1 MSYFV
6 RGGVKL
12 FAPAGSYSSSSPVVT
27 HQTHTPRIPSKGYS
41 PLSFIHSFVPSLSP
55 DEWCSTTWN
64 NCYVS
69 SNLWHDS
76 YCGSGRFVAW
86 LVSWLAGRGGV
97 VAGCE
102 ELNPLSPSILCYPIC
117 VPVLSHTESASANA
131 ATTNVLFSTSSS
143 PTLMIVYNHGIP
155 HNNTHHKRQGDETT
169 TMDRHASLPVSSP
182 LHSVG
187 GIARWVEI
195 PGQW

>member
-76 YCGSGRFVAW
+76 YCGSGWFVAW
-86 LVSWLAGRGGV
+86 LVGWLAGRGGV

-102 ELNPLSPSILCYPIC
+102 ELNPLSPSIRCYPIC
-117 VPVLSHTESASANA
+117 VPVLSHIPSQPVQMQQQPMS
-131 ATTNVLFSTSSS
+131 FSLPPLPLPWWLSTIMEFH
-143 PTLMIVYNHGIP
+143 TI
-155 HNNTHHKRQGDETT
+155 THTISDKATT
-169 TMDRHASLPVSSP
+169 TMDRHASLPVSYP
-182 LHSVG
+182 FHSVG